1 MLINKK
7 DLIRINQEIGST
19 GRLVNESS
27 LDYALSIKKHRK
39 SWLYE
44 LSHLVRSM
52 LVDHAFEDGNKRTAL
67 VLILSYFEEK
77 YAKYDRNRMVSI
89 VHTIAKKNINNVT
102 RIMELIK
109 SGIR

>member
-7 DLIRINQEIGST
+7 DLIQINQEIGAT
-19 GRLVNESS
+19 GKLINEGS
-27 LDYALSIKKHRK
+27 LDYALNIIKHRK

-44 LSHLVRSM
+44 LSHLVRSL
-52 LVDHAFEDGNKRTAL
+52 LVDHAFEEGNKRTAL

-77 YAKYDRNRMVSI
+77 GVKYDRNRMSLV
-89 VHTIAKKNINNVT
+89 VYKIAKKNINNVT